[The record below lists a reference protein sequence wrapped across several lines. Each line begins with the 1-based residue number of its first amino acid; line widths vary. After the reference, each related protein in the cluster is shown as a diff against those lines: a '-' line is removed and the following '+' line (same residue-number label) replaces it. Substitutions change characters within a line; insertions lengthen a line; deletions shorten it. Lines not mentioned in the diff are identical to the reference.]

1 MSDVIVPK
9 HEIPKNARPVDSN
22 FGSPL
27 EPIGNPLSAGIGP
40 GAWADRADKPDLT
53 IKGIARIVPMR
64 VATDFFVAH
73 EDPDPRG
80 LDVKGMDGVV
90 GGTVVE
96 LWVDRS
102 EPCLRYVE
110 MEITGGG
117 RRLVPVPFLRIPR
130 ASGWFPLMT
139 PGPSASHVQLDV
151 LKAGDFAGIPQ
162 TKSPDLVTLLEEDK
176 ISAYFGAG
184 SLWNSDARFG
194 PLV

>member
-9 HEIPKNARPVDSN
+9 NSRPVDSS
-22 FGSPL
+22 FGAPL
-27 EPIGNPLSAGIGP
+27 EPIGNPLTAGIGP
-40 GAWADRADKPDLT
+40 GAWADRSDRPDLT
-53 IKGIARIVPMR
+53 MKGAPRIVPMR

-90 GGTVVE
+90 GGKVVE

-102 EPCLRYVE
+102 EPCLRYL
-110 MEITGGG
+110 EIELTGGG
-117 RRLVPVPFLRIPR
+117 VRLVPVPFMRIPR
-130 ASGWFPLMT
+130 AKGWMPFMT
-139 PGPSASHVQLDV
+139 VGPSASHVQVDV

-162 TKSPDLVTLLEEDK
+162 TKTGDLVTLLEEDK

-184 SLWNSDARFG
+184 SLYNSELRYG
-194 PLV
+194 PLT

>member
-1 MSDVIVPK
+1 MSEAIV
-9 HEIPKNARPVDSN
+9 PKNARPVDSN
-22 FGSPL
+22 FGAPL

-40 GAWADRADKPDLT
+40 GAWAERSDKPDLT
-53 IKGIARIVPMR
+53 IKGLPRIVPMR

-73 EDPDPRG
+73 QDPDPRG
-80 LDVKGMDGVV
+80 LEVRGMDGGVAGKVV
-90 GGTVVE
+90 D

-110 MEITGGG
+110 MELTAGG

-130 ASGWFPLMT
+130 PANWFPFMND
-139 PGPSASHVQLDV
+139 GPQASHVQLDV
-151 LKAGDFAGIPQ
+151 LKAQDFAGIPQ

-184 SLWNSDARFG
+184 SLWNSDLRFG

>member
-1 MSDVIVPK
+1 MSDVVV
-9 HEIPKNARPVDSN
+9 PKNARPVDSN
-22 FGSPL
+22 FGAPL
-27 EPIGNPLSAGIGP
+27 EPIGNPLTAGIGP
-40 GAWADRADKPDLT
+40 GAWAERADRPDLT
-53 IKGIARIVPMR
+53 IKGLPRIVPMR

-90 GGTVVE
+90 GGRVVD

-102 EPCLRYVE
+102 EPCLRYI
-110 MEITGGG
+110 EIEVSSGG
-117 RRLVPVPFLRIPR
+117 RRLMPVPFLRIPR
-130 ASGWFPLMT
+130 AKGWFPLMT
-139 PGPSASHVQLDV
+139 PGPSASHVQIDV
-151 LKAGDFAGIPQ
+151 LKGGDFAGIPQ

-184 SLWNSDARFG
+184 SLWNSDLRFG

>member
-1 MSDVIVPK
+1 MAELVIP
-9 HEIPKNARPVDSN
+9 PNARPVDAG
-22 FGSPL
+22 FAAPL

-40 GAWADRADKPDLT
+40 GAWANRADKPDLT
-53 IKGIARIVPMR
+53 VRGAPRIVPMR
-64 VATDFFVAH
+64 VATDFHVAE

-80 LDVKGMDGVV
+80 LDVRGMDGLV
-90 GGTVVE
+90 GGRVVD

-110 MEITGGG
+110 MEVTGGG
-117 RRLVPVPFLRIPR
+117 RRLIPVPFLRVPR
-130 ASGWFPLMT
+130 PEGFLPFMSKS
-139 PGPSASHVQLDV
+139 PSASHVQIDV

-162 TKSPDLVTLLEEDK
+162 TRSADLVTLLEEDK

-184 SLWNSDARFG
+184 SMYNSDLRYG